1 MGRFRCS
8 SISIAFLLI
17 CSTDAGT
24 PIARGSLEAL
34 RGLLEFTDSPP
45 YCDSRFWFSH
55 IARPLSSGAPEA
67 RANALAIVRAAAAEH
82 MWRTQKSD
90 VGSSNTFAGDKEV
103 GASDS
108 AGPPKKARLE
118 IKAQHIAPVVV
129 VEPGAAEVAATR
141 PALEQ
146 LLSSAVKAA
155 RRAGFQ
161 GDNRELT
168 SVDVRTLLA
177 SGASSSKSSLKAPG
191 SFASLCRAV
200 YFSVAHL
207 LC

>member
-1 MGRFRCS
+1 MY
-8 SISIAFLLI
+8 
-17 CSTDAGT
+17 STDVGT

-34 RGLLEFTDSPP
+34 RGLLEFTNSSP
-45 YCDSRFWFSH
+45 YCDSGFWFSN
-55 IARPLSSGAPEA
+55 IARPLSTGVPEA

-90 VGSSNTFAGDKEV
+90 VGSSNKFAGEKEV
-103 GASDS
+103 GTSDS
-108 AGPPKKARLE
+108 ACPPRSKKARLE
-118 IKAQHIAPVVV
+118 IKPQHIAPVVV

-146 LLSSAVKAA
+146 LLASAVKAA

-161 GDNRELT
+161 GDDRELT
-168 SVDVRTLLA
+168 SRDVRTLLA
-177 SGASSSKSSLKAPG
+177 SGAASSKSSLSVPG

-200 YFSVAHL
+200 FFSVGHSL
-207 LC
+207 FG